1 MKIKIAH
8 LYYDLMNLYGDSGNV
23 KALKM
28 QLENQG
34 VKVELYNLS
43 LEDEIDFKKYDVFYI
58 GSGTEENQRVV
69 LNNLLKYTNDIK
81 DAIEDFKFFI
91 CTGNSIELFG
101 NIISDDSNTYK
112 ALGIFNYD
120 TKFVKKRLVSDV
132 ILKGN
137 FIKDYIIGFQ
147 NRSGIIESNLMNAFD
162 VIKGFGSNQNSDKEG
177 IIYKNFFG
185 TYTIGPILVRNP
197 ELLKYIIKNIIN
209 KIEPK
214 HKYRKFSQLLEK
226 SAYDNFVD
234 KNYKDYLK

>member
-214 HKYRKFSQLLEK
+214 HKYKKFSQFLEK

>member
-23 KALKM
+23 KALRM
-28 QLENQG
+28 QLEKQG

-43 LEDEIDFKKYDVFYI
+43 LEDEVDFKKYDVFYI
-58 GSGTEENQRVV
+58 GSGTEENQKIV

-91 CTGNSIELFG
+91 CTGNAIELFG
-101 NIISDDSNTYK
+101 NVISDENNTYK

-132 ILKGN
+132 ILKGD

-147 NRSGIIESNLMNAFD
+147 NRSGIIESSLMNAFD
-162 VIKGFGSNQNSDKEG
+162 VIKGFGSNQNSNKEG
-177 IIYKNFFG
+177 IIYKNFLG

-214 HKYRKFSQLLEK
+214 HKYKKFSQLLEK
-226 SAYDNFVD
+226 AAYDNFVD